1 MNSDKCL
8 IWPDNDAMA
17 RDGYIGGRHSVI
29 ISSPRAAGDYAV
41 TQPGWH
47 ALHDLDVDAKARL
60 TTILVDWRNQH
71 GEGEVPPVTPEMINW
86 ARNSSSL
93 AVHERAVRLLR
104 FMATQSKSIGDAVNL
119 NWAPARTSDTDK
131 RAMAWSES
139 TTLGEVQFLQDYL
152 IEQRWIRKVQ
162 DTQFT
167 VTVDGHR
174 RIADLR
180 TNSDSAQAFVA
191 MWFDDEMD
199 SVYEKG
205 VEPAIRSAGYK
216 AMRIDRKPD
225 VNKIDDEI
233 IAEIRRSRFLV
244 ADFTQGKDGARGGV
258 YFEAGFAFGLG
269 IPVIHTCREDA
280 IGRIHFDTRQYHHI
294 TWKNP
299 EDLRVQLERRIIARI
314 GDAPEISAENQAP
327 DPRQIRM

>member
-1 MNSDKCL
+1 MTPEKCL
-8 IWPDNDAMA
+8 IWSDSSADY
-17 RDGYIGGRHSVI
+17 GSQKIEGRWFLLVA
-29 ISSPRAAGDYAV
+29 SPRAGGGYHVEAG
-41 TQPGWH
+41 
-47 ALHDLDVDAKARL
+47 LHFDLEELDVDAKARL
-60 TTILVDWRNQH
+60 TTMLVDWRNQH
-71 GEGEVPPVTPEMINW
+71 GEGEVPQVTPEMTNT
-86 ARNSSSL
+86 ARMASSL
-93 AVHERAVRLLR
+93 AVHERAERLLR
-104 FMATQSKSIGDAVNL
+104 FMATQLKSISDAVNL
-119 NWAPARTSDTDK
+119 NWEEARTSDTDR

-139 TTLGEVQFLQDYL
+139 TTLKEVRFLIEYL
-152 IEQRWIRKVQ
+152 IEQRWLRKVQ
-162 DTQFT
+162 DTHFT

-269 IPVIHTCREDA
+269 IPVLHTCREDV
-280 IGRIHFDTRQYHHI
+280 IDSIHFDTRQYHHI
-294 TWKNP
+294 TWNNP
-299 EDLRVQLERRIIARI
+299 EDLRDQLEKRILARI
-314 GDAPEISAENQAP
+314 GEG
-327 DPRQIRM
+327 PRI